1 MRRLSFFLLLTL
13 AVVLLFSCA
22 KPKVKL
28 SYVEP
33 PKEYRG
39 SIRKIAVLPFE
50 SRSLDGR
57 LFSAEVSAELL
68 KVKVDG
74 EPYFKLV
81 SRAEIDR
88 VLSELKFSSSG
99 LTEESA
105 RLGRLLKA
113 EGILTG
119 VLEVSKNVVPYRE
132 KRFRCVKTEGS
143 GLIKKCVQSVE
154 YYVSCRRYEL
164 ELLMIPKLID
174 VERGEIVYSKKILK
188 RVSDRYCSDEGRS
201 VPSFSWMLER
211 ATAEAIRELVED
223 IAPHRVSVVA
233 EFIDDDEGIGD
244 RKSFERAI
252 DLAKEGKISEAC
264 GIFESLR
271 EKTYALLYNR
281 GLCAELEGDLDR
293 ALELYTEA
301 LSLRREE
308 RVEEALRRLK
318 ARKGG
323 L

>member
-1 MRRLSFFLLLTL
+1 MRRLSFFLLPIL

-33 PKEYRG
+33 PREYRG

-50 SRSLDGR
+50 SRSMDGR

-74 EPYFKLV
+74 KPYFKLV
-81 SRAEIDR
+81 SRTEIDR

-105 RLGRLLKA
+105 RLGRLLNA

-119 VLEVSKNVVPYRE
+119 VVEVSRSVVPYRE

-174 VERGEIVYSKKILK
+174 VERGEIVYSRKILK
-188 RVSDRYCSDEGRS
+188 RVSDRHCSDEGRS

-211 ATAEAIRELVED
+211 ATAEAVRELVED

-244 RKSFERAI
+244 RKNFEKAI
-252 DLAKEGKISEAC
+252 ELAKEGKISEAC
-264 GIFESLR
+264 GIFESLK

-281 GLCAELEGDLDR
+281 GLCAELEGDLDS

-301 LSLRREE
+301 LSLRRDE

-318 ARKGG
+318 VRKGE